1 MVRVTNCVARKKSKK
16 RLLKQAKGFF
26 GDRSNHFRI
35 AKNVLMKAWANAF
48 NGRKK
53 KKSDF
58 RAIWIQRINAACRCY
73 GISYSKFIDGLHKAN
88 IEIDR
93 KILAKLA
100 IEDEKAFEAVVIAA
114 KKALV

>member
-1 MVRVTNCVARKKSKK
+1 MVRVTNSVPRKRSKK

-58 RAIWIQRINAACRCY
+58 RAIWIQRINAACRSY
-73 GISYSKFIDGLHKAN
+73 GISYSKFIDGLTKAN

-93 KILAKLA
+93 KNLARLA
-100 IEDEKAFEAVVIAA
+100 IEDERAFEAVVVAA